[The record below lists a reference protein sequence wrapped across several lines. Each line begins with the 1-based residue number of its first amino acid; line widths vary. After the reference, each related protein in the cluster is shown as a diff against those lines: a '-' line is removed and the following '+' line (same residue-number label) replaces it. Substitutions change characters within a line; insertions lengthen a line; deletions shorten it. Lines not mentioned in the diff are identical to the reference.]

1 MSRYNVSENDVL
13 LFDEPEKIVSITG
26 LWDVAKPPGDRSWV
40 TYVGY
45 VPGSPHPQVV
55 EPVFLSRPDGAWCQL
70 YQRGT
75 SPDKPILHP
84 EEGPIYGDVIRTDA
98 LERRIS
104 SLREKEPPR
113 PAAVESTAGRPGQ
126 TEGGAA
132 STRMVGGPRLAEW
145 LATEM
150 KQRDRMTINRLYVLS
165 DLDRKTI
172 KKILNGEPVRE
183 KSRQKLADGLSKEG
197 PQVSDS
203 DVPSD

>member
-1 MSRYNVSENDVL
+1 
-13 LFDEPEKIVSITG
+13 
-26 LWDVAKPPGDRSWV
+26 
-40 TYVGY
+40 
-45 VPGSPHPQVV
+45 
-55 EPVFLSRPDGAWCQL
+55 
-70 YQRGT
+70 
-75 SPDKPILHP
+75 
-84 EEGPIYGDVIRTDA
+84 
-98 LERRIS
+98 
-104 SLREKEPPR
+104 
-113 PAAVESTAGRPGQ
+113 
-126 TEGGAA
+126 
-132 STRMVGGPRLAEW
+132 MVGGPRLAEW